1 MERQAV
7 MGLPI
12 DEPVDDDDWDEIAR
26 RFENF
31 DFDRAVRRP
40 ISDWWLRCAAID
52 PKSSDELIHAKVTAA
67 RVDGVSWQ
75 RIGELLGVPETEAQ
89 QRYDTPAEPS

>member
-1 MERQAV
+1 MTERSI
-7 MGLPI
+7 GELI
-12 DEPVDDDDWDEIAR
+12 DNEDWDAVAR
-26 RFENF
+26 WCENF

-40 ISDWWLRCAAID
+40 ISDWWLRCAAMD

-75 RIGELLGVPETEAQ
+75 RIGELLGLPEAEAR